1 MITKSKKL
9 VICTTGAP
17 ETDTVLAGLG
27 DASAWDVVT
36 VVWPDAQAL
45 IDAREATALY
55 LLHTTESCDELLAL
69 LATRPDNV
77 PLIAIGTTH
86 PEQAHPDVWL
96 PELPAPALLGS
107 IIAHHAGEAA
117 RSSSPAWRRKS
128 DMIIGTSS
136 AVRDLL
142 RSLDQLAPAQTPVII
157 TGESGV
163 GKELVARALHYC
175 GPRAKH
181 PFVAINCA
189 AIPENLFEAELFGY
203 QRGAFTGAVNA
214 HTGAFEAA
222 DNGTLFLDEI
232 GDMPLAMQ
240 VKLLRVL
247 ETSEIQR
254 IGASEPKR
262 VNFRLVSATNRKL
275 EDDVREG
282 RFREDLYYRV
292 QVYPVHIPP
301 LRARRDDIPPIAH
314 HHLSVIAVR
323 EHRGQL
329 RLSPAALDK
338 LVGYSWPGNVRE
350 LVNLLERAA
359 LLAGDGPIDAQHI
372 VLPKA
377 SRAVALDLAAGT
389 LVPYRDAKAKF
400 EQAYYTQLLASAGGN
415 ISLAAKLAQ
424 KTRKE
429 IYDALRRLGLE
440 HVRARSA

>member
-1 MITKSKKL
+1 MITKSNKL
-9 VICTTGAP
+9 VICTTSAL
-17 ETDTVLAGLG
+17 EADAVIAALG
-27 DASAWDVVT
+27 SVDAWNVVT
-36 VVWPDAQAL
+36 VRWPDAQAL
-45 IDAREATALY
+45 IDAREAAALY
-55 LLHTTESCDELLAL
+55 LLHTTEPCDELLAL
-69 LATRPDNV
+69 LATRGDHV
-77 PLIAIGTTH
+77 PLIAIGTAH

-96 PELPAPALLGS
+96 PELPAPALLTS
-107 IIAHHAGEAA
+107 IVAHVASEAA
-117 RSSSPAWRRKS
+117 RPASPAWRRKS
-128 DMIIGTSS
+128 DMIIGTST

-163 GKELVARALHYC
+163 GKELVARSLHYC

-181 PFVAINCA
+181 PFIAINCA

-247 ETSEIQR
+247 ETSEVQR
-254 IGASEPKR
+254 IGSTEPRK

-292 QVYPVHIPP
+292 QVYPVQIPP
-301 LRARRDDIPPIAH
+301 LRSRREDIAPIAH

-329 RLSPAALDK
+329 RLSPEALDK
-338 LVGYSWPGNVRE
+338 LVGYAWPGNVRE

-359 LLAGDGPIDAQHI
+359 LLSGDGPIDADHI
-372 VLPKA
+372 VLPRA
-377 SRAVALDLAAGT
+377 SRALTHDLATGT
-389 LVPYRDAKAKF
+389 LAPYRDAKAKF
-400 EQAYYTQLLASAGGN
+400 EHAYYSQLLATAGGN

>member
-1 MITKSKKL
+1 MITKSNKL
-9 VICTTGAP
+9 VICATSAP
-17 ETDTVLAGLG
+17 ETEAVRAALG
-27 DASAWDVVT
+27 STDAWNVVT
-36 VVWPDAQAL
+36 VLWPDAQAL
-45 IDAREATALY
+45 IDARESAALY
-55 LLHTTESCDELLAL
+55 LLHTTEPCDELLAL
-69 LATRPDNV
+69 LATRGEHV
-77 PLIAIGTTH
+77 PLIAIGTEH

-96 PELPAPALLGS
+96 PELPASALLAS
-107 IIAHHAGEAA
+107 ILSHVASEAVRPA
-117 RSSSPAWRRKS
+117 SPSWRRKS

-214 HTGAFEAA
+214 HAGAFEAA

-247 ETSEIQR
+247 ETSEVQR
-254 IGASEPKR
+254 IGASEPRR

-275 EDDVREG
+275 DDDVRAG

-301 LRARRDDIPPIAH
+301 LRSRRDDIAPIAN
-314 HHLSVIAVR
+314 HHLSVIAAR
-323 EHRGQL
+323 ENRSQL
-329 RLSPAALDK
+329 RLLPAALEK
-338 LVGYSWPGNVRE
+338 LVGYAWPGNVRE

-359 LLAGDGPIDAQHI
+359 LLSGDGPIEPDHI
-372 VLPKA
+372 VLPRA
-377 SRAVALDLAAGT
+377 SRAVTHDLATGT
-389 LVPYRDAKAKF
+389 LAPYRDAKAKF
-400 EQAYYTQLLASAGGN
+400 EHEYYSQLLATAGGN

-440 HVRARSA
+440 HVRAPRA